1 MTFTINQNKQFNSLE
16 IEFNERPSV
25 KVREAL
31 KSLRFRWHS
40 IKKVWYGYSD
50 VETVT
55 NAINAAEN
63 NVKSE
68 PKSKTQKNKFGVQVG
83 DIFSASWGYDQ
94 TNVDFFQVIKLVGNC
109 SVRVREVRPQLIN
122 EAPTCGM
129 AADRTYK
136 LTRDILPAARG
147 VFIKDDVN
155 GDLKRL
161 KSYAADGVSNPV
173 FSISSYAD
181 AHLCTSETTTVY
193 ESWYA

>member
-1 MTFTINQNKQFNSLE
+1 MTYTINQNKQFNSIE
-16 IEFNERPSV
+16 IAFDCKPSEA
-25 KVREAL
+25 VRTAL
-31 KSLRFRWHS
+31 KELKFRWHS
-40 IKKVWYGYSD
+40 VKKVWYGYSD
-50 VETVT
+50 AETVT
-55 NAINAAEN
+55 NAIHAAEN
-63 NVKSE
+63 NVKPE

-109 SVRVREVRPQLIN
+109 SVRVREVRPQLID
-122 EAPTCGM
+122 EVPTCGM
-129 AADRTYK
+129 AADKTYK
-136 LTRDILPAARG
+136 LTRDILPAVRG

-161 KSYAADGVSNPV
+161 RSYAADGVSNPV
-173 FSISSYAD
+173 FSISKFAD

>member
-1 MTFTINQNKQFNSLE
+1 MTFTINQNAQFNSLE

-31 KSLRFRWHS
+31 KSLKFRWHS

-68 PKSKTQKNKFGVQVG
+68 PKSETQKNKFGVQVG

-109 SVRVREVRPQLIN
+109 SVRVREVRPQLID
-122 EAPTCGM
+122 EVPTCGM

-161 KSYAADGVSNPV
+161 KSYAADGVSNPI